1 MRAYLWSSFVLIPGI
16 LFATKDLP
24 QEAIEFFQSHCYECH
39 AGDEEFI
46 EGGVNLETASLD

>member
-1 MRAYLWSSFVLIPGI
+1 MIPGI
-16 LFATKDLP
+16 LFAKKDLP